1 MGSNHT
7 ARILRWNLLHP
18 FKWKSG
24 FGCQQPNF
32 NTFHFSCENNF
43 AFSAMFVNFLE
54 EFDEFDE
61 LDDMQKKYDLL
72 RKLIDFQND
81 VKRCELIETQ
91 RFFLDISFDI
101 PIACS
106 LVTISVPGCSTK
118 YVAYSVSPSPACLFC
133 RRLFWLHPPSYLKWY
148 WNLSSC
154 SLSHPFSSFYHN

>member
-1 MGSNHT
+1 MVLAVNS
-7 ARILRWNLLHP
+7 RILILFIFL
-18 FKWKSG
+18 
-24 FGCQQPNF
+24 
-32 NTFHFSCENNF
+32 CENNF
-43 AFSAMFVNFLE
+43 AFSGMFVNFLE

-91 RFFLDISFDI
+91 RFFLEISFDI

-148 WNLSSC
+148 
-154 SLSHPFSSFYHN
+154 